1 MTFATGFNRLM
12 YAALVAF
19 ALYEVLWPQDY
30 LAAAANMGISLIF
43 DPFDGNV
50 GFSARPLW
58 QRTWLIIH
66 LVLLFGLFI
75 VHFV

>member
-1 MTFATGFNRLM
+1 M

-19 ALYEVLWPQDY
+19 ALYEVLGPHDY

-43 DPFDGNV
+43 DPFDANV
-50 GFSARPLW
+50 SFSARPLW

-66 LVLLFGLFI
+66 LVLLFVLFI